1 MSSLEIDG
9 LADQEGET
17 ADVHA
22 HDAQKQKEIKAF
34 VREYKA
40 YAKKS
45 AENFLGLARTIMRVE
60 GELGGLYKP
69 AFYAEVGL
77 DHDPSKLTKLKKIGE
92 NLTRFQPYIEKLPN
106 SWTTLYEL
114 ARLEDEPFRLVAE
127 SGMLHPLATM
137 KEIDEAL
144 GRSAAKAKTG
154 FRIYVDLSA
163 IGSRSR
169 QAEFVR
175 KLHTLAADFDL
186 KPIAPSHEDDLSSL
200 LDEPADTKSAA

>member
-1 MSSLEIDG
+1 MSSFEIDG
-9 LADQEGET
+9 LADQESET

-45 AENFLGLARTIMRVE
+45 AEGILGLARTIMRVE
-60 GELGGLYKP
+60 DELGSLYRK
-69 AFYAEVGL
+69 AFYEEVGL
-77 DHDPSKLTKLKKIGE
+77 DHDPSKLAKLKKIGE
-92 NLTRFQPYIEKLPN
+92 SLTRFQPYLESLPN

-114 ARLEDEPFRLVAE
+114 ARLQDEDFRRVAE
-127 SGMLHPLATM
+127 SGMMHPLATM
-137 KEIDEAL
+137 KEIDAAL
-144 GRSAAKAKTG
+144 GRSAEKGTPQ
-154 FRIYVDLSA
+154 FRVYVDLSL

-175 KLHTLAADFDL
+175 KLQALAADFDL
-186 KPIAPSHEDDLSSL
+186 KPVAPSHEDDLSSL

>member
-1 MSSLEIDG
+1 MASLQNDE
-9 LADQEGET
+9 LSDQAHES
-17 ADVHA
+17 ADVRA
-22 HDAQKQKEIKAF
+22 HDAQKEKEIKAF

-40 YAKKS
+40 HAKKS
-45 AENFLGLARTIMRVE
+45 AENVLGLVRTIMRVE

-77 DHDPSKLTKLKKIGE
+77 DRDLSKLAKLKKIGE
-92 NLTRFQPYIEKLPN
+92 KMHRFQPYLESLPN

-114 ARLEDEPFRLVAE
+114 ARLEDEPFRLVAD
-127 SGMLHPLATM
+127 SGILHPLATM

-144 GRSAAKAKTG
+144 GRSAAKGKTG

-186 KPIAPSHEDDLSSL
+186 KPVAPSHEDDLSSL